1 MFQQFGDLQLMV
13 FQFSVKLIIFLW
25 EIFSKKS
32 GLTVSK
38 FFCYIKLRSKK
49 ILLSRKTRKL
59 EKYCCRW
66 LLYFCP
72 SEIYSLTH
80 FSPVSHFYTP
90 WKRQRT
96 FGFLTFS
103 GGIEMWRWTK
113 MDWIEQIKSNSQERF
128 DPLIIFGISPIST
141 YKLKTSKSF
150 L

>member
-103 GGIEMWRWTK
+103 GGTK
-113 MDWIEQIKSNSQERF
+113 MENWSKMGLLAWKKLNAYLHIVAG
-128 DPLIIFGISPIST
+128 IIF
-141 YKLKTSKSF
+141 L
-150 L
+150 